1 MDPFWMGVI
10 LVLVLIY
17 AAVSVALILLWRRT
31 SIRKMETMLVQLQNE
46 LVRVN
51 SLLDETRSRILGA
64 ESEIEGQTAPE
75 VKSRGE
81 PAG

>member
-1 MDPFWMGVI
+1 MDLFWMGVI

-17 AAVSVALILLWRRT
+17 AAVSIALILVWRRT

-64 ESEIEGQTAPE
+64 ESEIQGRTAPE
-75 VKSRGE
+75 AGHREE
-81 PAG
+81 PIN